1 MEFEWSRR
9 GNTLDQLFEMGTE
22 HAHSVVQEFYN
33 VADAKE
39 LSQEQVEEIFIY
51 SESDKIDN
59 ILGVCLRNVVNYW
72 QNENNNFEIM

>member
-1 MEFEWSRR
+1 MEFEWSRQ
-9 GNTLDQLFEMGTE
+9 GKTLDQLFEMGTE
-22 HAHSVVQEFYN
+22 HAHSVVQGFYN

-51 SESDKIDN
+51 SESDKIDD

>member
-1 MEFEWSRR
+1 MEFEWSRQ
-9 GNTLDQLFEMGTE
+9 GKTLDQLFEIGTE
-22 HAHSVVQEFYN
+22 NAHSVVQEFYN

-51 SESDKIDN
+51 SESDKIDD

-72 QNENNNFEIM
+72 QNENDNFEIM

>member
-1 MEFEWSRR
+1 M
-9 GNTLDQLFEMGTE
+9 
-22 HAHSVVQEFYN
+22 
-33 VADAKE
+33 ADAKE

-51 SESDKIDN
+51 SESDKIDD